1 MNSYI
6 FEKVS
11 DTAIRAIWFE
21 RDKEGCKSVA
31 NILEMSFDGSKESLK
46 HTVKCLYEMLFIGE
60 QLSDQLLNYNIQTA
74 HKDYDISLEG
84 KARKQSSKEIN
95 VLTEQLWG

>member
-6 FEKVS
+6 FHKTS
-11 DTAIRAIWFE
+11 DTAISAMWFVS
-21 RDKEGCKSVA
+21 DDTGCKAVE
-31 NILEMSFDGSKESLK
+31 NVLEMSFDGSKESMK
-46 HTVKCLYEMLFIGE
+46 HTIKCLYEMLFVGE
-60 QLSDQLLNYNIQTA
+60 QSGDSEGYVVRTDVA
-74 HKDYDISLEG
+74 DYDASLEG